1 VSAEVR
7 LPTLLRPMADGQ
19 AQVSTDPGTLREV
32 LGQLV
37 QKYPGL
43 DGQIMD
49 EEGKLRRFVNLYV
62 NDDDVR
68 YLDDLDTKVSDG
80 DVVTILPAVA
90 GGAIPS
96 LGLGWSAG
104 PSPERGEPVARPGQ
118 LVG

>member
-7 LPTLLRPMADGQ
+7 LPTLLRPMANGQ
-19 AQVSTDPGTLREV
+19 AQVSIDPGTLREV

-37 QKYPGL
+37 EKYPGL
-43 DGQIMD
+43 DGQIID

-68 YLDDLDTKVSDG
+68 YLDELDTKVSDG

-90 GGAIPS
+90 GGA
-96 LGLGWSAG
+96 
-104 PSPERGEPVARPGQ
+104 GEPTVKSFGGQ
-118 LVG
+118 SSWPKGWHGNHGK